1 MTVRGAGCWESRLS
15 GSVRDRVS
23 TRAMGEILWHRR
35 KTRRKT
41 EKTNFALKLGECP
54 IYSKRA
60 RRMEFDELSNR
71 VIGCAL
77 TVHRELGPGLLE
89 STYEQCLAHELKL
102 NGIVFKLQY
111 PLPVEYKG
119 VRLECGYRVDL
130 FIEEKLIIELKCVE
144 QIKGIHE
151 AQLLTYMKLAGVK
164 IGLLMNFNVAKL
176 KNGIKRFVI

>member
-1 MTVRGAGCWESRLS
+1 
-15 GSVRDRVS
+15 
-23 TRAMGEILWHRR
+23 
-35 KTRRKT
+35 
-41 EKTNFALKLGECP
+41 
-54 IYSKRA
+54 
-60 RRMEFDELSNR
+60 MEFEELSNR